1 MDWRHVVEIGS
12 AGQAVHERFLNMAA
26 WVKNQA
32 GMGSFLR
39 SQHKLF
45 FIFAKGGAPSRNNVQ
60 LGCFGR
66 SRSNV
71 WNYPSAASLAR
82 TAEEGNPL
90 AMHPTVKPLA
100 LICDILLD
108 TSVKGD
114 IVADPFMGSGTT
126 LIAAERLGRQA
137 RGIELDPVYCD
148 TIIRRWQ
155 RWTGESAVRVA
166 DGMSFPALE
175 AEANAQEGQA

>member
-1 MDWRHVVEIGS
+1 MPGSVHTWAMDWRHVVEIGS

-39 SQHKLF
+39 SQHELF

-71 WNYPSAASLAR
+71 WNYPSAASLAAPPR
-82 TAEEGNPL
+82 KA
-90 AMHPTVKPLA
+90 
-100 LICDILLD
+100 
-108 TSVKGD
+108 
-114 IVADPFMGSGTT
+114 
-126 LIAAERLGRQA
+126 
-137 RGIELDPVYCD
+137 
-148 TIIRRWQ
+148 IRSPCTRPSSRW
-155 RWTGESAVRVA
+155 R
-166 DGMSFPALE
+166 
-175 AEANAQEGQA
+175 